1 MKKYEAGF
9 IGAGNMGGAL
19 AKAACRTVGP
29 EKVAVTCRT
38 EESTSWA
45 VIAKQR
51 VKLLK
56 TANMF
61 FWGSNR
67 RCYKS

>member
-38 EESTSWA
+38 EESTR
-45 VIAKQR
+45 R
-51 VKLLK
+51 VAEKLGCDSK
-56 TANMF
+56 TTSEIIEN
-61 FWGSNR
+61 S
-67 RCYKS
+67 K